1 MQVCSIESL
10 SQAICLALKKDG
22 VAMPPPAVSRLWKEA
37 AAACDSDLPD
47 GSDFID
53 PLQMFVL
60 FSDFS
65 DLLGR
70 SLGRMVEPEGF
81 ALDWADPYPYLVEVC
96 RDIMVSVV
104 GHMTSLSGVFEQEHG
119 YSPGEVFMKSMCENL
134 SPEVA
139 AASLER
145 DRQRPVVH

>member
-1 MQVCSIESL
+1 MQGCSIESL
-10 SQAICLALKKDG
+10 SQAICLALRKDG
-22 VAMPPPAVSRLWKEA
+22 VAMSPPAVSRLWKEA
-37 AAACDSDLPD
+37 AAACDIDLPD

-60 FSDFS
+60 FADFS
-65 DLLGR
+65 GLLGR
-70 SLGRMVEPEGF
+70 FLGRKVELEGF
-81 ALDWADPYPYLVEVC
+81 ALDWADPYPHLVDTC
-96 RDIMVSVV
+96 RDITVSVV
-104 GHMTSLSGVFEQEHG
+104 RHMSSLSEVFERDHG
-119 YSPGEVFMKSMCENL
+119 YSPGEVFMKSMCESL